1 MNLLFENLKI
11 ASLRSDVDKL
21 DIDKLVSVLNGLN
34 SLKSKVDNLD
44 PDKLKTASIDLEE
57 LTDVVDKDVLKIAE
71 FNVDEQGLNKKI
83 EDVDKTIP
91 NTSNLFT
98 NTALNTKI
106 GEVEDEITDANRLVV
121 NTTFNKKMEKLKTKF
136 LIIPCV
142 SLLL

>member
-1 MNLLFENLKI
+1 MILLFENLKI
-11 ASLRSDVDKL
+11 AGLRSDVDKL

-34 SLKSKVDNLD
+34 SLKSKADNLD

-106 GEVEDEITDANRLVV
+106 GEVEDEITDVNRLVV
-121 NTTFNKKMEKLKTKF
+121 NTTFNTKMEKLKTKF